1 MNKTKQKYTKR
12 SILFVQLIIWK
23 NKKQKKQKKS
33 LIRFPGLKIQ
43 EILE

>member
-23 NKKQKKQKKS
+23 NKKQKKQKK
-33 LIRFPGLKIQ
+33 IID
-43 EILE
+43 